1 MGETSRRTITSAAL
15 HQSGLYGRVARQKP
29 LLSKRHTI
37 ARLEFAKRHLKTLR
51 PRETRFTGLMKPRLN
66 SGLNAKCHVWRK
78 PGTIPTVKHGD
89 SIMGGGSIMQGL
101 RLGLL
106 ILLCCL
112 ALFPAP
118 VQGDKVLVM
127 PVDGSHW
134 LSMKL
139 LVKELAARSHE
150 MVVLVPDTS
159 ILIQGS
165 DYYRTETF
173 RVPYSKAQLDENVN
187 KLKDAAFLKA
197 PDVMDIFVNVQHLVH
212 FTTMQVKGCEGLLYD
227 EPLMQQL
234 RGEILQLMLTDP
246 FLPCG
251 SIIADSFNS
260 PAVYFSRGI
269 PCGLDE
275 KAAQCPTPPS
285 YVPRFHSGNTDHMD
299 FLGRVKN
306 MLMYSLESYLCTV
319 MFASFDELTSRYL
332 EKDMTY
338 RELLGHGAI
347 WLLRYDYSFEYP
359 KPRMPNM
366 VNIGGINCG
375 KIAPLP
381 AVSLI
386 RVCFRTNN
394 FNCGKIAPLPAV
406 SLIRVCFRT
415 NNFNCGKIAPLP
427 AVSLIRVCFRT
438 NNFNCGKIAP
448 LPAVSLIRVCFRTNN
463 INCGKIAPLPA
474 VSLIRV
480 CFRTNNFNCGK
491 RAPLPAVSLIR
502 VCFRTNNFNCGKR
515 APLPA
520 VSLIRVCFRTNNFN
534 CGKRAPLPAV
544 SLIRVCFRTN
554 NFNCGTIAPLPAVSL
569 IRVCFRTNNFNC
581 GKRAPLPAV
590 SLIRVCF
597 KTNNFI
603 CA

>member
-1 MGETSRRTITSAAL
+1 MGWRKGVL
-15 HQSGLYGRVARQKP
+15 V
-29 LLSKRHTI
+29 
-37 ARLEFAKRHLKTLR
+37 LKLGQGLR
-51 PRETRFTGLMKPRLN
+51 PGLRLGP
-66 SGLNAKCHVWRK
+66 GLGLR
-78 PGTIPTVKHGD
+78 
-89 SIMGGGSIMQGL
+89 QGL

-106 ILLCCL
+106 VLLCCL
-112 ALFPAP
+112 ALCPAP

-139 LVKELAARSHE
+139 LVKELAARGHE

-197 PDVMDIFVNVQHLVH
+197 PDVMDIFVNVQHLIH
-212 FTTMQVKGCEGLLYD
+212 FTDMQVKGCEGLLYD
-227 EPLMQQL
+227 KPLMQRL
-234 RGEILQLMLTDP
+234 RGDGFKMMLTDP

-251 SIIADSFNS
+251 SVIADSFNI
-260 PAVYFSRGI
+260 PVVYFSRGI

-285 YVPRFHSGNTDHMD
+285 YVPRLFSGNTDNMD

-375 KIAPLP
+375 K
-381 AVSLI
+381 
-386 RVCFRTNN
+386 
-394 FNCGKIAPLPAV
+394 
-406 SLIRVCFRT
+406 
-415 NNFNCGKIAPLP
+415 
-427 AVSLIRVCFRT
+427 
-438 NNFNCGKIAP
+438 
-448 LPAVSLIRVCFRTNN
+448 
-463 INCGKIAPLPA
+463 
-474 VSLIRV
+474 
-480 CFRTNNFNCGK
+480 
-491 RAPLPAVSLIR
+491 RAPLPADLQEFVDESGEDGFVVFTLGSMISQMPEEKAKQFFDAFSRIPQRVVWRYTGVVPENAPDNVRLMKWLPQNDLLGHPKVKAFITHGGTHGIYEGICNSVPMVMLPLFGDQSDNVHRMAVRGVGEVLNLFDITSDKLVEALNKVINDKSYKEKMMKLSAVHKDRPIEPLDLAVFWSEFVMRHGGAEHLRPAAHDLNWIQYHSLDVFTLLLTIVLIVVMVTVKCCK
-502 VCFRTNNFNCGKR
+502 VCFRKC
-515 APLPA
+515 
-520 VSLIRVCFRTNNFN
+520 
-534 CGKRAPLPAV
+534 
-544 SLIRVCFRTN
+544 
-554 NFNCGTIAPLPAVSL
+554 CGT
-569 IRVCFRTNNFNC
+569 
-581 GKRAPLPAV
+581 K
-590 SLIRVCF
+590 
-597 KTNNFI
+597 KTMKKKKSE
-603 CA
+603 

>member
-1 MGETSRRTITSAAL
+1 
-15 HQSGLYGRVARQKP
+15 GRV
-29 LLSKRHTI
+29 SKHFCSIEGPKNTVASI
-37 ARLEFAKRHLKTLR
+37 ILEWKKFGTTKTL
-51 PRETRFTGLMKPRLN
+51 PR
-66 SGLNAKCHVWRK
+66 
-78 PGTIPTVKHGD
+78 
-89 SIMGGGSIMQGL
+89 
-101 RLGLL
+101 
-106 ILLCCL
+106 
-112 ALFPAP
+112 
-118 VQGDKVLVM
+118 VLVM

-139 LVKELAARSHE
+139 LVKEVAARGHE

-159 ILIQGS
+159 ILIQGF

-260 PAVYFSRGI
+260 PAVYFLRGI

-319 MFASFDELTSRYL
+319 MFASFDELTSR
-332 EKDMTY
+332 
-338 RELLGHGAI
+338 ELLGHGAI
-347 WLLRYDYSFEYP
+347 WLLR
-359 KPRMPNM
+359 MPNM
-366 VNIGGINCG
+366 VIIGGINCG
-375 KIAPLP
+375 E
-381 AVSLI
+381 
-386 RVCFRTNN
+386 
-394 FNCGKIAPLPAV
+394 
-406 SLIRVCFRT
+406 
-415 NNFNCGKIAPLP
+415 
-427 AVSLIRVCFRT
+427 
-438 NNFNCGKIAP
+438 
-448 LPAVSLIRVCFRTNN
+448 
-463 INCGKIAPLPA
+463 
-474 VSLIRV
+474 
-480 CFRTNNFNCGK
+480 
-491 RAPLPAVSLIR
+491 
-502 VCFRTNNFNCGKR
+502 
-515 APLPA
+515 
-520 VSLIRVCFRTNNFN
+520 
-534 CGKRAPLPAV
+534 
-544 SLIRVCFRTN
+544 
-554 NFNCGTIAPLPAVSL
+554 
-569 IRVCFRTNNFNC
+569 
-581 GKRAPLPAV
+581 RAPLPAV

-597 KTNNFI
+597 KTNNFN

>member
-1 MGETSRRTITSAAL
+1 MGWRKGVL
-15 HQSGLYGRVARQKP
+15 V
-29 LLSKRHTI
+29 
-37 ARLEFAKRHLKTLR
+37 LKLGQGLR
-51 PRETRFTGLMKPRLN
+51 PGLRLGP
-66 SGLNAKCHVWRK
+66 GLGLR
-78 PGTIPTVKHGD
+78 
-89 SIMGGGSIMQGL
+89 QGL

-106 ILLCCL
+106 VLLCCL
-112 ALFPAP
+112 ALCPAP

-139 LVKELAARSHE
+139 LVKELAARGHE

-197 PDVMDIFVNVQHLVH
+197 PDVMDIFVNVQHLIH

-227 EPLMQQL
+227 KPLMQRL
-234 RGEILQLMLTDP
+234 RGEIFQMMLTDP

-251 SIIADSFNS
+251 SVIADSFNI

-285 YVPRFHSGNTDHMD
+285 YVPRLFSGNTDNMD

-375 KIAPLP
+375 K
-381 AVSLI
+381 
-386 RVCFRTNN
+386 
-394 FNCGKIAPLPAV
+394 
-406 SLIRVCFRT
+406 
-415 NNFNCGKIAPLP
+415 
-427 AVSLIRVCFRT
+427 
-438 NNFNCGKIAP
+438 
-448 LPAVSLIRVCFRTNN
+448 
-463 INCGKIAPLPA
+463 
-474 VSLIRV
+474 
-480 CFRTNNFNCGK
+480 
-491 RAPLPAVSLIR
+491 RAPLPADLQEFVDESGEDGFVVFTLGSMISQMPEEKAKQFFDAFSRIPQRVVWRYTGVVPENAPDNVRLMKWLPQNDLLGHPKVKAFITHGGTHGIYEGICNSVPMVMLPLFGDQSDNVHRMAVRGVGEVLNLFDITSDKLVEALNKVINDKSYKEKMLKLSAVHKDRPIEPLDLAVFWAEFVMRHGGAEHLRPAAHDLNWIQYHSLDVFTLLLTIVLIVVMVTVKCCK
-502 VCFRTNNFNCGKR
+502 VCFRKC
-515 APLPA
+515 
-520 VSLIRVCFRTNNFN
+520 
-534 CGKRAPLPAV
+534 
-544 SLIRVCFRTN
+544 
-554 NFNCGTIAPLPAVSL
+554 CGT
-569 IRVCFRTNNFNC
+569 
-581 GKRAPLPAV
+581 K
-590 SLIRVCF
+590 
-597 KTNNFI
+597 KTMKKKKSE
-603 CA
+603 

>member
-1 MGETSRRTITSAAL
+1 MG
-15 HQSGLYGRVARQKP
+15 
-29 LLSKRHTI
+29 
-37 ARLEFAKRHLKTLR
+37 
-51 PRETRFTGLMKPRLN
+51 
-66 SGLNAKCHVWRK
+66 WRK
-78 PGTIPTVKHGD
+78 GIPVVKQG
-89 SIMGGGSIMQGL
+89 QGL
-101 RLGLL
+101 RPGLL
-106 ILLCCL
+106 VLLCCL
-112 ALFPAP
+112 ALCPAD

-139 LVKELAARSHE
+139 LVKELAARGHE

-212 FTTMQVKGCEGLLYD
+212 FTTMQMKGCEGLLYD
-227 EPLMQQL
+227 EPLMKRL
-234 RGEILQLMLTDP
+234 RGERFHMMLTDP

-251 SIIADSFNS
+251 SIIADSFNI
-260 PAVYFSRGI
+260 PVVYFSRGI

-285 YVPRFHSGNTDHMD
+285 YVPRLFSGNTDHMD

-375 KIAPLP
+375 K
-381 AVSLI
+381 
-386 RVCFRTNN
+386 
-394 FNCGKIAPLPAV
+394 
-406 SLIRVCFRT
+406 
-415 NNFNCGKIAPLP
+415 
-427 AVSLIRVCFRT
+427 
-438 NNFNCGKIAP
+438 
-448 LPAVSLIRVCFRTNN
+448 
-463 INCGKIAPLPA
+463 
-474 VSLIRV
+474 
-480 CFRTNNFNCGK
+480 
-491 RAPLPAVSLIR
+491 RAPLPADLQEFVDESGEDGFVVFTLGSMISQMPEEKAKQFFDAFSKIPQRVVWRYTGVVPENTPDNVRLMKWLPQNDLLGHPKVKAFITHGGTHGIYEGICNSVPMVMLPLFGDQSDNVHRMAVRGVGEVLTLFDITSEKLVEALNKVINDKSYKEKMLKLSAVHKDRPIEPLDLAVFWAEFVMRHGGAEHLRPAAHDLNWIQYHSLDVFTLLLTIVLIVVMVTVKCCK
-502 VCFRTNNFNCGKR
+502 VCFRKC
-515 APLPA
+515 
-520 VSLIRVCFRTNNFN
+520 
-534 CGKRAPLPAV
+534 
-544 SLIRVCFRTN
+544 
-554 NFNCGTIAPLPAVSL
+554 CGT
-569 IRVCFRTNNFNC
+569 
-581 GKRAPLPAV
+581 K
-590 SLIRVCF
+590 
-597 KTNNFI
+597 KTMKKKKE
-603 CA
+603 

>member
-1 MGETSRRTITSAAL
+1 MG
-15 HQSGLYGRVARQKP
+15 
-29 LLSKRHTI
+29 
-37 ARLEFAKRHLKTLR
+37 
-51 PRETRFTGLMKPRLN
+51 
-66 SGLNAKCHVWRK
+66 WRK
-78 PGTIPTVKHGD
+78 GVLVLKLGQGLRLGPGLGLR
-89 SIMGGGSIMQGL
+89 QGL

-106 ILLCCL
+106 VLLCCL
-112 ALFPAP
+112 ALCPAP

-139 LVKELAARSHE
+139 LVKELAARGHE
-150 MVVLVPDTS
+150 MLVLVPDTS
-159 ILIQGS
+159 ILIQAS

-227 EPLMQQL
+227 KPLMKRL
-234 RGEILQLMLTDP
+234 RGERFQMMLTDP

-251 SIIADSFNS
+251 SIIADSFNI

-285 YVPRFHSGNTDHMD
+285 YVPRLFSGNTDHMD

-332 EKDMTY
+332 DKDMTY

-375 KIAPLP
+375 K
-381 AVSLI
+381 
-386 RVCFRTNN
+386 
-394 FNCGKIAPLPAV
+394 
-406 SLIRVCFRT
+406 
-415 NNFNCGKIAPLP
+415 
-427 AVSLIRVCFRT
+427 
-438 NNFNCGKIAP
+438 
-448 LPAVSLIRVCFRTNN
+448 
-463 INCGKIAPLPA
+463 
-474 VSLIRV
+474 
-480 CFRTNNFNCGK
+480 
-491 RAPLPAVSLIR
+491 RAPLPADLQEFVDESGEDGFVVFTLGSMISQMPEEKAKQFFDAFSKIPQRVVWRYTGVVPENIPDNVRLMKWLPQNDLLGHPKVKAFITHGGTHGIYEGICNSVPMVMLPLFGDQSDNVHRMAVRGVGEVLTLFDITSEKLVEALNKVINDKSYKEKMLKLSAVHKDRPIEPLDLAVFWAEFVMRHGGAEHLRPAAHDLNWIQYHSLDVFTLLLTIVLIVVMVTVKCCK
-502 VCFRTNNFNCGKR
+502 VCFRKC
-515 APLPA
+515 
-520 VSLIRVCFRTNNFN
+520 
-534 CGKRAPLPAV
+534 
-544 SLIRVCFRTN
+544 
-554 NFNCGTIAPLPAVSL
+554 CGT
-569 IRVCFRTNNFNC
+569 
-581 GKRAPLPAV
+581 K
-590 SLIRVCF
+590 
-597 KTNNFI
+597 KTMKKKKNE
-603 CA
+603 

>member
-1 MGETSRRTITSAAL
+1 MGWWKGVL
-15 HQSGLYGRVARQKP
+15 VLKP
-29 LLSKRHTI
+29 GQG
-37 ARLEFAKRHLKTLR
+37 LR
-51 PRETRFTGLMKPRLN
+51 PGLRLGP
-66 SGLNAKCHVWRK
+66 GLGLR
-78 PGTIPTVKHGD
+78 
-89 SIMGGGSIMQGL
+89 QGL

-106 ILLCCL
+106 VLLCCL
-112 ALFPAP
+112 ALCPAP

-139 LVKELAARSHE
+139 LVKELAARGHE

-227 EPLMQQL
+227 KPLMKRL
-234 RGEILQLMLTDP
+234 SGERFQMMLTDP

-251 SIIADSFNS
+251 SIIAGSFNI

-285 YVPRFHSGNTDHMD
+285 YVPRLFSGNTDHMD

-375 KIAPLP
+375 KRAPLSADLQEFVDESGEDGFVVFTLGSMISQMPEEKAKQFFDAFRKIPQRVVWRYTGVVPENIPDNVRLMKWLPQNDLLGHPKVKAFITHGGTHGIYEGICNSVPMVMLPLFGDQSDNVHRMAVRGVGEVLTLFDITPEKLVEALNKVINDTSYKEKMLKLSAVHKDRPIEPLDLAVFWAEFVMRHGGAEHLRP
-381 AVSLI
+381 AAHDLNWIQYHSLDVFTLLLTI
-386 RVCFRTNN
+386 VLIVVMVTVKCCKVCFRK
-394 FNCGKIAPLPAV
+394 C
-406 SLIRVCFRT
+406 
-415 NNFNCGKIAPLP
+415 
-427 AVSLIRVCFRT
+427 
-438 NNFNCGKIAP
+438 
-448 LPAVSLIRVCFRTNN
+448 
-463 INCGKIAPLPA
+463 
-474 VSLIRV
+474 
-480 CFRTNNFNCGK
+480 
-491 RAPLPAVSLIR
+491 
-502 VCFRTNNFNCGKR
+502 
-515 APLPA
+515 
-520 VSLIRVCFRTNNFN
+520 
-534 CGKRAPLPAV
+534 
-544 SLIRVCFRTN
+544 
-554 NFNCGTIAPLPAVSL
+554 CGT
-569 IRVCFRTNNFNC
+569 
-581 GKRAPLPAV
+581 K
-590 SLIRVCF
+590 
-597 KTNNFI
+597 KTMKKKKE
-603 CA
+603 

>member
-1 MGETSRRTITSAAL
+1 MGWRKGVL
-15 HQSGLYGRVARQKP
+15 V
-29 LLSKRHTI
+29 
-37 ARLEFAKRHLKTLR
+37 LKLGPGLR
-51 PRETRFTGLMKPRLN
+51 PGLRP
-66 SGLNAKCHVWRK
+66 GLSLG
-78 PGTIPTVKHGD
+78 PG
-89 SIMGGGSIMQGL
+89 MGLRQGL

-106 ILLCCL
+106 VLLCCL
-112 ALFPAP
+112 ALCPAP

-139 LVKELAARSHE
+139 LVKELAARGHE

-165 DYYRTETF
+165 DYYTTETF

-227 EPLMQQL
+227 KPLMKRL
-234 RGEILQLMLTDP
+234 RGERFQMMLTDP

-251 SIIADSFNS
+251 SIIAGSFNI

-285 YVPRFHSGNTDHMD
+285 YVPRLFSGNTDHMD

-375 KIAPLP
+375 K
-381 AVSLI
+381 
-386 RVCFRTNN
+386 
-394 FNCGKIAPLPAV
+394 
-406 SLIRVCFRT
+406 
-415 NNFNCGKIAPLP
+415 
-427 AVSLIRVCFRT
+427 
-438 NNFNCGKIAP
+438 
-448 LPAVSLIRVCFRTNN
+448 
-463 INCGKIAPLPA
+463 
-474 VSLIRV
+474 
-480 CFRTNNFNCGK
+480 
-491 RAPLPAVSLIR
+491 
-502 VCFRTNNFNCGKR
+502 
-515 APLPA
+515 
-520 VSLIRVCFRTNNFN
+520 
-534 CGKRAPLPAV
+534 RAPLPAV

-554 NFNCGTIAPLPAVSL
+554 NFNCGT
-569 IRVCFRTNNFNC
+569 
-581 GKRAPLPAV
+581 RAPLPAELQEFV
-590 SLIRVCF
+590 DESGEDGFVVFTLGSMISQMPEEKAKQFFDAFSKIPQRVVWRYTGVVPENIPDNIRLMKWLPQNDLLGHPKVKAFITHGGTHGIYEGICNSVPMVMLPLFGDQSDNVHRMVVRGVGEVLTLFDITSEKLVEALNKVINDKSYKEKMLKLSAVHKDRPIEPLDLAVFWAEFVMRHGGAEHLRPAAHDLNWIQYHSLDVFTLLLTIVLIVVMVTVKCCKVCF
-597 KTNNFI
+597 RKCCGTKKTMKKKKE
-603 CA
+603 

>member
-1 MGETSRRTITSAAL
+1 MGWRKVVL
-15 HQSGLYGRVARQKP
+15 V
-29 LLSKRHTI
+29 
-37 ARLEFAKRHLKTLR
+37 LKLGQGLR
-51 PRETRFTGLMKPRLN
+51 PGLRLGP
-66 SGLNAKCHVWRK
+66 GLGLR
-78 PGTIPTVKHGD
+78 
-89 SIMGGGSIMQGL
+89 QGL

-106 ILLCCL
+106 VLLCCL
-112 ALFPAP
+112 ALCPAP

-139 LVKELAARSHE
+139 LVKELAARGHE
-150 MVVLVPDTS
+150 IVVLVPNTS

-227 EPLMQQL
+227 EPLIQRL
-234 RGEILQLMLTDP
+234 RGEIFQLMLTDP

-251 SIIADSFNS
+251 SILADSFNI

-285 YVPRFHSGNTDHMD
+285 YVPRLFSGNTDHMD

-375 KIAPLP
+375 K
-381 AVSLI
+381 
-386 RVCFRTNN
+386 
-394 FNCGKIAPLPAV
+394 
-406 SLIRVCFRT
+406 
-415 NNFNCGKIAPLP
+415 
-427 AVSLIRVCFRT
+427 
-438 NNFNCGKIAP
+438 
-448 LPAVSLIRVCFRTNN
+448 
-463 INCGKIAPLPA
+463 
-474 VSLIRV
+474 
-480 CFRTNNFNCGK
+480 
-491 RAPLPAVSLIR
+491 RAPLPADLQEFVGESGEDGFVVFTLGSMISQMPEEKAKQFFDAFSRIPQRVVWRYTGVVPENAPDNIRLMKCYNENPLGHPKVKAFITHGGTHGIYEGICNSVPMVMLPLFGDQGDNVHRMAVRGVGEVLNLFDVTSDKLVEALNKVINDKSYKEKMLKLSAVHKDRPIEPLDLAVFWAEFVMRHGGAEHLRPAAHDLNWIQYHSLDVFTLLLIIVLIVVMVTIKCCK
-502 VCFRTNNFNCGKR
+502 VCFRKC
-515 APLPA
+515 
-520 VSLIRVCFRTNNFN
+520 
-534 CGKRAPLPAV
+534 
-544 SLIRVCFRTN
+544 
-554 NFNCGTIAPLPAVSL
+554 CGTK
-569 IRVCFRTNNFNC
+569 RTM
-581 GKRAPLPAV
+581 KKKK
-590 SLIRVCF
+590 SE
-597 KTNNFI
+597 
-603 CA
+603 

>member
-1 MGETSRRTITSAAL
+1 
-15 HQSGLYGRVARQKP
+15 
-29 LLSKRHTI
+29 
-37 ARLEFAKRHLKTLR
+37 
-51 PRETRFTGLMKPRLN
+51 
-66 SGLNAKCHVWRK
+66 
-78 PGTIPTVKHGD
+78 
-89 SIMGGGSIMQGL
+89 MGGGSIMQGL

-381 AVSLI
+381 ADLQEFVDESGEDGFVVFTLGSMISQMPEEKAKQFFDAFSKIPQRVVWRYTGVVPENAPDNVRLMKWLPQNDLLGHPKVKAFITHGGTHGIYEGICNSVPMVMLPLFGDQSDNVHRMAVRGVGEVLTLFDITSEKLVEALNKVINDKSYKEKMLKLSAVHKDRPIEPLDLAVFWSEFVMRHGGAEHLRPAAHDLNWIQYHSLDVFTLLLTI
-386 RVCFRTNN
+386 VLIVVMVTVKCCKVCFRK
-394 FNCGKIAPLPAV
+394 C
-406 SLIRVCFRT
+406 
-415 NNFNCGKIAPLP
+415 
-427 AVSLIRVCFRT
+427 
-438 NNFNCGKIAP
+438 
-448 LPAVSLIRVCFRTNN
+448 
-463 INCGKIAPLPA
+463 
-474 VSLIRV
+474 
-480 CFRTNNFNCGK
+480 
-491 RAPLPAVSLIR
+491 
-502 VCFRTNNFNCGKR
+502 
-515 APLPA
+515 
-520 VSLIRVCFRTNNFN
+520 
-534 CGKRAPLPAV
+534 
-544 SLIRVCFRTN
+544 
-554 NFNCGTIAPLPAVSL
+554 CGT
-569 IRVCFRTNNFNC
+569 
-581 GKRAPLPAV
+581 K
-590 SLIRVCF
+590 
-597 KTNNFI
+597 KTMKKKKNE
-603 CA
+603 

>member
-1 MGETSRRTITSAAL
+1 MG
-15 HQSGLYGRVARQKP
+15 
-29 LLSKRHTI
+29 
-37 ARLEFAKRHLKTLR
+37 
-51 PRETRFTGLMKPRLN
+51 
-66 SGLNAKCHVWRK
+66 WRK
-78 PGTIPTVKHGD
+78 GFPVVKQGQGLGPGLRLGPGL
-89 SIMGGGSIMQGL
+89 GLRQGL

-106 ILLCCL
+106 VLLCCL
-112 ALFPAP
+112 ALCPAP
-118 VQGDKVLVM
+118 VQGNKVLVM

-139 LVKELAARSHE
+139 LVKELAARGHE

-227 EPLMQQL
+227 EPLMKRL
-234 RGEILQLMLTDP
+234 RGERFHMMLTDP

-251 SIIADSFNS
+251 SVIAGSFNI

-285 YVPRFHSGNTDHMD
+285 YVPRLFSGNTDHMD

-381 AVSLI
+381 ADLQEFVDESGEDGFVVFTLGSMISQMPEEKAKQFFDAFSKIPQRVVWRYTGVVPENAPDNVRLMKWLPQNDLLGHPKVKAFITHGGTHGIYEGICNSVPMVMLPLFGDQSDNVHRMAVRGVGEVLTLFDITSEKLVEALNKVINDKSYKEKMLKLSAVHKDRPIEPLDLAVFWSEFVMRHGGAEHLRPAAHDLNWIQYHSLDVFTLLLTI
-386 RVCFRTNN
+386 VLIVVMVTVKCCKVCFRK
-394 FNCGKIAPLPAV
+394 C
-406 SLIRVCFRT
+406 
-415 NNFNCGKIAPLP
+415 
-427 AVSLIRVCFRT
+427 
-438 NNFNCGKIAP
+438 
-448 LPAVSLIRVCFRTNN
+448 
-463 INCGKIAPLPA
+463 
-474 VSLIRV
+474 
-480 CFRTNNFNCGK
+480 
-491 RAPLPAVSLIR
+491 
-502 VCFRTNNFNCGKR
+502 
-515 APLPA
+515 
-520 VSLIRVCFRTNNFN
+520 
-534 CGKRAPLPAV
+534 
-544 SLIRVCFRTN
+544 
-554 NFNCGTIAPLPAVSL
+554 CGT
-569 IRVCFRTNNFNC
+569 
-581 GKRAPLPAV
+581 K
-590 SLIRVCF
+590 
-597 KTNNFI
+597 KTMKKKKKE
-603 CA
+603 

>member
-1 MGETSRRTITSAAL
+1 MGWRKGVL
-15 HQSGLYGRVARQKP
+15 V
-29 LLSKRHTI
+29 
-37 ARLEFAKRHLKTLR
+37 LKLGQGLR
-51 PRETRFTGLMKPRLN
+51 PGLRLGP
-66 SGLNAKCHVWRK
+66 GLGLR
-78 PGTIPTVKHGD
+78 
-89 SIMGGGSIMQGL
+89 QGL

-106 ILLCCL
+106 VLLCCL
-112 ALFPAP
+112 ALCPEP

-134 LSMKL
+134 LSMKP
-139 LVKELAARSHE
+139 LVKELAARGHE

-227 EPLMQQL
+227 KPLMKRL
-234 RGEILQLMLTDP
+234 RGERFQMMLTDP

-251 SIIADSFNS
+251 SIIADSFNI

-285 YVPRFHSGNTDHMD
+285 YVPRFFSGNTDHMD

-306 MLMYSLESYLCTV
+306 MLMYGLESYLCTV

-332 EKDMTY
+332 DKDMTY

-375 KIAPLP
+375 K
-381 AVSLI
+381 
-386 RVCFRTNN
+386 
-394 FNCGKIAPLPAV
+394 
-406 SLIRVCFRT
+406 
-415 NNFNCGKIAPLP
+415 
-427 AVSLIRVCFRT
+427 
-438 NNFNCGKIAP
+438 
-448 LPAVSLIRVCFRTNN
+448 
-463 INCGKIAPLPA
+463 
-474 VSLIRV
+474 
-480 CFRTNNFNCGK
+480 
-491 RAPLPAVSLIR
+491 RAPLPADLQEFVDESGEDGFVVFTLGSMISQMPEEKAKQFFDAFSKIPQRVVWRYTGVVPENIPDNVRLMKWLPQNDLLGHPKVKAFITHGGIHGIYEGICNSVPMVMLPLFGDQSDNVHRMAVRGVGEVLTLFDITSEKLVEALNKVINDKSYKEKMLKLSAVHKDRPIEPLDLAVFWAEFVMRHGGAEHLRPAAHDLNWIQYHSLDVFTLLLTIVLIVVMVTVKCCK
-502 VCFRTNNFNCGKR
+502 VCFRKC
-515 APLPA
+515 
-520 VSLIRVCFRTNNFN
+520 
-534 CGKRAPLPAV
+534 
-544 SLIRVCFRTN
+544 
-554 NFNCGTIAPLPAVSL
+554 CGT
-569 IRVCFRTNNFNC
+569 
-581 GKRAPLPAV
+581 K
-590 SLIRVCF
+590 
-597 KTNNFI
+597 KTMKKKKNE
-603 CA
+603 

>member
-1 MGETSRRTITSAAL
+1 MGWRKGVL
-15 HQSGLYGRVARQKP
+15 V
-29 LLSKRHTI
+29 
-37 ARLEFAKRHLKTLR
+37 LKLGQGLR
-51 PRETRFTGLMKPRLN
+51 PGLRLGP
-66 SGLNAKCHVWRK
+66 GLGLR
-78 PGTIPTVKHGD
+78 
-89 SIMGGGSIMQGL
+89 QGL

-106 ILLCCL
+106 VLLCCL
-112 ALFPAP
+112 ALCPAP

-139 LVKELAARSHE
+139 LVKELAARGHE
-150 MVVLVPDTS
+150 MLVLVPDTS
-159 ILIQGS
+159 ILIQAS

-227 EPLMQQL
+227 KPLMKRL
-234 RGEILQLMLTDP
+234 RGERFQMMLTDP

-251 SIIADSFNS
+251 SIIADSFNI

-285 YVPRFHSGNTDHMD
+285 YVPRLFSGNTDHMD

-332 EKDMTY
+332 DKDMTY

-375 KIAPLP
+375 K
-381 AVSLI
+381 
-386 RVCFRTNN
+386 
-394 FNCGKIAPLPAV
+394 
-406 SLIRVCFRT
+406 
-415 NNFNCGKIAPLP
+415 
-427 AVSLIRVCFRT
+427 
-438 NNFNCGKIAP
+438 
-448 LPAVSLIRVCFRTNN
+448 
-463 INCGKIAPLPA
+463 
-474 VSLIRV
+474 
-480 CFRTNNFNCGK
+480 
-491 RAPLPAVSLIR
+491 RAPLPADLQEFVDESGEDGFVVFTLGSMISQMPEEKAKQFFDAFSKIPQRVVWRYTGVVPENIPDNVRLMKWLPQNDLLGHPKVKAFITHGGTHGIYEGICNSVPMVMLPLFGDQSDNVHRMAVRGVGEVLTLFDITSEKLVEALNKVINDKSYKEKMLKLSAVHKDRPIEPLDLAVFWAEFVMRHGGAEHLRPAAHDLNWIQYHSLDVFTLLLTIVLIVVMVTVKCCK
-502 VCFRTNNFNCGKR
+502 VCFRKC
-515 APLPA
+515 
-520 VSLIRVCFRTNNFN
+520 
-534 CGKRAPLPAV
+534 
-544 SLIRVCFRTN
+544 
-554 NFNCGTIAPLPAVSL
+554 CGT
-569 IRVCFRTNNFNC
+569 
-581 GKRAPLPAV
+581 K
-590 SLIRVCF
+590 
-597 KTNNFI
+597 KTMKKKKNE
-603 CA
+603 

>member
-1 MGETSRRTITSAAL
+1 MGWRKGVPVVK
-15 HQSGLYGRVARQKP
+15 QGQG
-29 LLSKRHTI
+29 
-37 ARLEFAKRHLKTLR
+37 LR
-51 PRETRFTGLMKPRLN
+51 PGLRLGP
-66 SGLNAKCHVWRK
+66 GLGLR
-78 PGTIPTVKHGD
+78 
-89 SIMGGGSIMQGL
+89 QGL

-106 ILLCCL
+106 VLLCCL
-112 ALFPAP
+112 ALCPAP

-139 LVKELAARSHE
+139 LVKELAARGHE
-150 MVVLVPDTS
+150 VVVLVPDTS

-197 PDVMDIFVNVQHLVH
+197 PDVMDIFVNVQHLIH

-227 EPLMQQL
+227 EPLMKRL
-234 RGEILQLMLTDP
+234 RGERFHMMLTDP

-251 SIIADSFNS
+251 SIIADSFNI

-285 YVPRFHSGNTDHMD
+285 YVPRLFSGNTDHMD

-375 KIAPLP
+375 K
-381 AVSLI
+381 
-386 RVCFRTNN
+386 
-394 FNCGKIAPLPAV
+394 
-406 SLIRVCFRT
+406 
-415 NNFNCGKIAPLP
+415 
-427 AVSLIRVCFRT
+427 
-438 NNFNCGKIAP
+438 
-448 LPAVSLIRVCFRTNN
+448 
-463 INCGKIAPLPA
+463 
-474 VSLIRV
+474 
-480 CFRTNNFNCGK
+480 
-491 RAPLPAVSLIR
+491 RAPLPADLQEFVDESGEDGFVVFTLGSMISQMPEEKAMQFFDAFSKIPQRVVWRYTGVVPENTPDNVRLMKWLPQNDLLGHPKVKAFITHGGTHGIYEGICNSVPMVMLPLFGDQSDNAHRMAVRGVGEVLTLFDITSEKLVEALNKVINDKSYKEKMLKLSAVHKDRSIEPLDLAVFWAEFVMRHGGAEHLRPAAHDLNWIQYHSLDVFTLLLTIVLIVVMVTVKCCK
-502 VCFRTNNFNCGKR
+502 VCFRKC
-515 APLPA
+515 
-520 VSLIRVCFRTNNFN
+520 
-534 CGKRAPLPAV
+534 
-544 SLIRVCFRTN
+544 
-554 NFNCGTIAPLPAVSL
+554 CGT
-569 IRVCFRTNNFNC
+569 
-581 GKRAPLPAV
+581 K
-590 SLIRVCF
+590 
-597 KTNNFI
+597 KTMKKKKE
-603 CA
+603 

>member
-1 MGETSRRTITSAAL
+1 MGWRKGIPVVK
-15 HQSGLYGRVARQKP
+15 QGQG
-29 LLSKRHTI
+29 
-37 ARLEFAKRHLKTLR
+37 LR
-51 PRETRFTGLMKPRLN
+51 P
-66 SGLNAKCHVWRK
+66 
-78 PGTIPTVKHGD
+78 
-89 SIMGGGSIMQGL
+89 GL
-101 RLGLL
+101 RLGPGLGLRQGLRPGLL
-106 ILLCCL
+106 VLLCCL
-112 ALFPAP
+112 ALCPAD

-139 LVKELAARSHE
+139 LVKELAARGHE

-212 FTTMQVKGCEGLLYD
+212 FTTMQMKGCEGLLYD
-227 EPLMQQL
+227 EPLMKRL
-234 RGEILQLMLTDP
+234 RGERFHMMLTDP

-251 SIIADSFNS
+251 SIIADSFNI
-260 PAVYFSRGI
+260 PVVYFSRGI

-285 YVPRFHSGNTDHMD
+285 YVPRLFSGNTDHMD

-375 KIAPLP
+375 K
-381 AVSLI
+381 
-386 RVCFRTNN
+386 
-394 FNCGKIAPLPAV
+394 
-406 SLIRVCFRT
+406 
-415 NNFNCGKIAPLP
+415 
-427 AVSLIRVCFRT
+427 
-438 NNFNCGKIAP
+438 
-448 LPAVSLIRVCFRTNN
+448 
-463 INCGKIAPLPA
+463 
-474 VSLIRV
+474 
-480 CFRTNNFNCGK
+480 
-491 RAPLPAVSLIR
+491 RAPLPADLQEFVDESGEDGFVVFTLGSMISQMPEEKAKQFFDAFSKIPQRVVWRYTGVVPENTPDNVRLMKWLPQNDLLGHPKVKAFITHGGTHGIYEGICNSVPMVMLPLFGDQSDNVHRMAVRGVGEVLTLFDITSEKLVEALNKVINDKSYKEKMLKLSAVHKDRPIEPLDLAVFWAEFVMRHGGAEHLRPAAHDLNWIQYHSLDVFTLLLTIVLIVVMVTVKCCK
-502 VCFRTNNFNCGKR
+502 VCFRKC
-515 APLPA
+515 
-520 VSLIRVCFRTNNFN
+520 
-534 CGKRAPLPAV
+534 
-544 SLIRVCFRTN
+544 
-554 NFNCGTIAPLPAVSL
+554 CGT
-569 IRVCFRTNNFNC
+569 
-581 GKRAPLPAV
+581 K
-590 SLIRVCF
+590 
-597 KTNNFI
+597 KTMKKKKE
-603 CA
+603 

>member
-1 MGETSRRTITSAAL
+1 MGWRKGVL
-15 HQSGLYGRVARQKP
+15 V
-29 LLSKRHTI
+29 
-37 ARLEFAKRHLKTLR
+37 LR
-51 PRETRFTGLMKPRLN
+51 PGLRLGP
-66 SGLNAKCHVWRK
+66 GLGMR
-78 PGTIPTVKHGD
+78 
-89 SIMGGGSIMQGL
+89 QGL

-106 ILLCCL
+106 VLLCCL
-112 ALFPAP
+112 ALCPAP
-118 VQGDKVLVM
+118 LQGDKVLVM

-139 LVKELAARSHE
+139 LVKELAARGHE

-197 PDVMDIFVNVQHLVH
+197 PDIMDIFVNVQHLIH

-227 EPLMQQL
+227 KPLMQRL
-234 RGEILQLMLTDP
+234 RGERFQMMLTDP

-251 SIIADSFNS
+251 SIIAESFNI

-285 YVPRFHSGNTDHMD
+285 YVPRLFSGNTDHMD

-332 EKDMTY
+332 DKDMTY

-375 KIAPLP
+375 K
-381 AVSLI
+381 
-386 RVCFRTNN
+386 
-394 FNCGKIAPLPAV
+394 
-406 SLIRVCFRT
+406 
-415 NNFNCGKIAPLP
+415 
-427 AVSLIRVCFRT
+427 
-438 NNFNCGKIAP
+438 
-448 LPAVSLIRVCFRTNN
+448 
-463 INCGKIAPLPA
+463 
-474 VSLIRV
+474 
-480 CFRTNNFNCGK
+480 
-491 RAPLPAVSLIR
+491 RAPLPADLQEFVDESGEDGFVVFTLGSMISQMPEEKAKQFFDAFSRIPQRVVWRYTGVVPENAPDNVRLMKWLPQNDLLGHPKVKAFMTHGGTHGIYEGICNSVPMVMLPLFGDQSDNVHRMTVRGVGEVLTLFDITSDKLVEALNKVINDKSYKEKMLKLSAVHKDRPIEPLDLAVFWSEFVMRHGGAEHLRPAAHDLNWIQYHSLDVFTLLLTIVLIVVMVTVKCCK
-502 VCFRTNNFNCGKR
+502 VCFRKCCGK
-515 APLPA
+515 
-520 VSLIRVCFRTNNFN
+520 
-534 CGKRAPLPAV
+534 K
-544 SLIRVCFRTN
+544 
-554 NFNCGTIAPLPAVSL
+554 
-569 IRVCFRTNNFNC
+569 
-581 GKRAPLPAV
+581 
-590 SLIRVCF
+590 
-597 KTNNFI
+597 KTMKKKKSE
-603 CA
+603 

>member
-1 MGETSRRTITSAAL
+1 MGWRKVVL
-15 HQSGLYGRVARQKP
+15 V
-29 LLSKRHTI
+29 
-37 ARLEFAKRHLKTLR
+37 LKLGQGLR
-51 PRETRFTGLMKPRLN
+51 PGLRLGP
-66 SGLNAKCHVWRK
+66 GLGLR
-78 PGTIPTVKHGD
+78 
-89 SIMGGGSIMQGL
+89 QGL

-106 ILLCCL
+106 VLLCCL
-112 ALFPAP
+112 ALCPAP

-139 LVKELAARSHE
+139 LVKELAARGHE
-150 MVVLVPDTS
+150 IVVLVPNTS

-227 EPLMQQL
+227 EPLIQRL
-234 RGEILQLMLTDP
+234 RGEIFQLMLTDP

-251 SIIADSFNS
+251 SILADSFNI

-285 YVPRFHSGNTDHMD
+285 YVPRLFSGNTDHMD

-375 KIAPLP
+375 K
-381 AVSLI
+381 
-386 RVCFRTNN
+386 
-394 FNCGKIAPLPAV
+394 
-406 SLIRVCFRT
+406 
-415 NNFNCGKIAPLP
+415 
-427 AVSLIRVCFRT
+427 
-438 NNFNCGKIAP
+438 
-448 LPAVSLIRVCFRTNN
+448 
-463 INCGKIAPLPA
+463 
-474 VSLIRV
+474 
-480 CFRTNNFNCGK
+480 
-491 RAPLPAVSLIR
+491 RAPLPADLQEFVGESGEDGFVVFTLGSMISQMPEEKAKQFFDAFSRIPQRVVWRYTGVVPENAPDNIRLMKWLPQNDLLGHPKVKAFITHGGTHGIYEGICNSVPMVMLPLFGDQGDNVHRMAVRGVGEVLNLFDVTSDKLVEALNKVINDKSYKEKMLKLSAVHKDRPIEPLDLAVFWAEFVMRHGGAEHLRPAAHDLNWIQYHSLDVFTLLLIIVLIVVMVTIKCCK
-502 VCFRTNNFNCGKR
+502 VCFRKC
-515 APLPA
+515 
-520 VSLIRVCFRTNNFN
+520 
-534 CGKRAPLPAV
+534 
-544 SLIRVCFRTN
+544 
-554 NFNCGTIAPLPAVSL
+554 CGTK
-569 IRVCFRTNNFNC
+569 RTM
-581 GKRAPLPAV
+581 KKKK
-590 SLIRVCF
+590 SE
-597 KTNNFI
+597 
-603 CA
+603 